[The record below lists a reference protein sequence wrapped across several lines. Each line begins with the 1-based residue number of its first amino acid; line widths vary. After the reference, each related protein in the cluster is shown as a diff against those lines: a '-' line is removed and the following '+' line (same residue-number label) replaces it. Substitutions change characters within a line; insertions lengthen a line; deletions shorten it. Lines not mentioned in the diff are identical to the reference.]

1 MISPGQI
8 QGWGF
13 FVHSKRMASTRQKI
27 SNWISAF
34 RLRTLPLSFSL
45 VIMGA
50 ALALQQGKFDLTLF
64 LLTLLTTLFLQI
76 LSNLSNDYGDTVN
89 GADLAG
95 REGPARAVQS
105 GAIDITD
112 MRKAIVIFAILSFV
126 AGIIL
131 LGTAYAHVGWMP
143 VAILLGIGVLCII
156 AAITY
161 TVGKHPYGYA
171 GLGDLSVFIFFGL
184 VGVVGSYY
192 LQAGELY
199 ISIWLPAISIG
210 FLSCG
215 VLNMNNMRDE
225 ESDRRANKRT
235 IPTYI
240 GRKGAAIYQMCL
252 VSFAI
257 LTFTTYITIYGAATQ
272 YICAIAY
279 IPLIKNI
286 LGVLKRHNDTVFLDS
301 QLKVISISTFALS
314 LLFMVGTLV
323 ATT

>member
-1 MISPGQI
+1 
-8 QGWGF
+8 
-13 FVHSKRMASTRQKI
+13 MASRRQKI

-50 ALALQQGKFDLTLF
+50 ALALQQGKFNLTLF

-105 GAIDITD
+105 GAISVAG
-112 MRKAIVIFAILSFV
+112 MRKAIVVFAILSFA
-126 AGIIL
+126 AGSTL
-131 LGTAYAHVGWMP
+131 LGVAYNHVGWMP
-143 VAILLGIGVLCII
+143 VATLLGIGILCII

-184 VGVVGSYY
+184 VGVVGTYY
-192 LQAGELY
+192 LQAGELHG
-199 ISIWLPAISIG
+199 SIWLPAISVG

-240 GRKGAAIYQMCL
+240 GRRGAAIYQTCL
-252 VSFAI
+252 ISIAI
-257 LTFTTYITIYGAATQ
+257 LIFTTYVTLYGSTAQ
-272 YICAIAY
+272 FICAIAY
-279 IPLIKNI
+279 IPLVKNI
-286 LGVLKRHNDTVFLDS
+286 IGVLKRHEDKAFLDS

-314 LLFMVGTLV
+314 LLFMAGTLI
-323 ATT
+323 AIA